1 MKARK
6 ARRHSETYRDVTE
19 PTKIRFRRMRI
30 LYIKIRHIRIRVRI
44 CWCTIKVQ
52 PNTLVNFKR
61 NFCIYFYFLSFTL
74 QQISTKDYDILK
86 FSLTFCFN
94 DQSQSV
100 SGQQLI
106 FLKFKTKIKSE
117 FVRTRVCKS
126 VGFGFANK

>member
-1 MKARK
+1 VKARK

-30 LYIKIRHIRIRVRI
+30 LYIKICRIRIRVRI

-74 QQISTKDYDILK
+74 QQIFTKDFDIVK
-86 FSLTFCFN
+86 FAHTFCFN
-94 DQSQSV
+94 DQCQTV
-100 SGQQLI
+100 SAQQLI
-106 FLKFKTKIKSE
+106 FLKFKMQIKSKS
-117 FVRTRVCKS
+117 VRKRVCKLLDS
-126 VGFGFANK
+126 YL